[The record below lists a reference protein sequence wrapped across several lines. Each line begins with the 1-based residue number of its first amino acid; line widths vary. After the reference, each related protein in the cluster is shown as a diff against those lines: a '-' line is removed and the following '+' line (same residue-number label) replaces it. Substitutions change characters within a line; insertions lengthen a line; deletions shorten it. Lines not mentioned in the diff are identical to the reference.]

1 MEKIVLEEK
10 GPERNADPTACQEGF
25 GDSDESRFTE
35 VKVVGIAPRWAEK

>member
-10 GPERNADPTACQEGF
+10 GPERNATACQKGF

-35 VKVVGIAPRWAEK
+35 VKVVGIGPRWAEK